1 MLCARLARI
10 QQEDL
15 YVYEYLDYLDQD
27 FEFIPTDETKKW
39 FTIESTTTRDDL
51 TDYVYKYRRQYK
63 LIDKT
68 DKDNRRVALE
78 IAHNNQERSRKLL
91 FNIMEENISRW
102 WD

>member
-1 MLCARLARI
+1 M
-10 QQEDL
+10 E
-15 YVYEYLDYLDQD
+15 YLDQD

-39 FTIESTTTRDDL
+39 FTMESTITRDNL
-51 TDYVYKYRRQYK
+51 VNYIYKYRHQHK

-68 DKDNRRVALE
+68 DKDNQHIALE

-91 FNIMEENISRW
+91 FKMMEENIERW